1 MNDYS
6 ASPSAGS
13 RSARRWV
20 VLLLCWAS
28 LTMTSVD
35 RSTWGPASLQA
46 GEALGVSLAGLGAF
60 ATAYYVGY
68 VLSNIGGGLLGDRIG
83 SRVVLSGSLFTAGGF
98 MIVFGSVP
106 SAGAGIAVQALIG
119 LCAGADFA
127 AGVKLIASWFGERE
141 RGLAM
146 GVFTMAS
153 SLGTMIANALVPRL
167 IQWYDWRASYHLFGI
182 VSMGLALVCLT
193 LLRDRREPSAA
204 RPALRGLVRDRNLLL
219 IGLAGFGGLWG
230 TYGFVTW
237 SNTLMVTGR
246 GIDPVA
252 AGTVV
257 VVFAAA
263 GAVGKPVIGLATDL
277 AGRGRK
283 RPAVAVL
290 VAFAV
295 CLLLFGG
302 METETA
308 FLVMAG
314 FAGLGAYLY
323 SPLLIAMVPGLS
335 GTALAG
341 SAAGVT
347 NALAQL
353 GSVTVP
359 VVVGAV
365 YQSTGSFSAAF
376 ATLAAGPVA
385 GAVALTFVREAHVRA
400 AAGDEARGTPGRAR
414 FRRP

>member
-1 MNDYS
+1 MNDYIT
-6 ASPSAGS
+6 SPALRG
-13 RSARRWV
+13 RWG

-35 RSTWGPASLQA
+35 RSAWGPSSLQA
-46 GEALGVSLAGLGAF
+46 GAALGVSLAGLGAF

-68 VLSNIGGGLLGDRIG
+68 VLSNIGGGLLGDRLG
-83 SRVVLSGSLFTAGGF
+83 GRVVLSGSLFMAGGF
-98 MIVFGSVP
+98 MVAFGFVP

-127 AGVKLIASWFGERE
+127 AGVKLITSWFGERE

-146 GVFTMAS
+146 GVFTMAT
-153 SLGTMIANALVPRL
+153 SLGTMIANAVVPRL
-167 IQWYDWRASYHLFGI
+167 IQSYDWRASYHLFGV
-182 VSMGLALVCLT
+182 VSMGLALLCLA
-193 LLRDRREPSAA
+193 LLRDRRGPSV
-204 RPALRGLVRDRNLLL
+204 RPPPLRDLVRDRDLLL
-219 IGLAGFGGLWG
+219 LGLAGFGGVWG

-237 SNTLMVTGR
+237 SNALMVTGR

-263 GAVGKPVIGLATDL
+263 GAAGKPVIGLATDL

-290 VAFAV
+290 VAFAG
-295 CLLLFGG
+295 CLLMFGG
-302 METETA
+302 LESETA
-308 FLVMAG
+308 FLAMAA

-323 SPLLIAMVPGLS
+323 SPLLVAMVPGLS
-335 GTALAG
+335 GAALAG
-341 SAAGVT
+341 SAAGGT

-365 YQSTGSFSAAF
+365 YQATGSFSAAF
-376 ATLAAGPVA
+376 ATLAVGPLA
-385 GAVALTFVREAHVRA
+385 GAVALSFVREPETPARRRA
-400 AAGDEARGTPGRAR
+400 PSLAKRNRVP
-414 FRRP
+414 

>member
-1 MNDYS
+1 MEER
-6 ASPSAGS
+6 S
-13 RSARRWV
+13 RRRWV

-68 VLSNIGGGLLGDRIG
+68 VLSNIGGGMLGDRIG

-98 MIVFGSVP
+98 MVAFGYVP

-127 AGVKLIASWFGERE
+127 AGVKLIASWFPDRE

-153 SLGTMIANALVPRL
+153 SLGTMIANMVVPRL
-167 IQWYDWRASYHLFGI
+167 IQVYDWRTSYHLFGV
-182 VSMGLALVCLT
+182 VSMVLALVCLA
-193 LLRDRREPSAA
+193 LLRERRGPAPV
-204 RPALRGLVRDRNLLL
+204 RPPPLRDLLRRRDLLL

-230 TYGFVTW
+230 TYGFVVW
-237 SNTLMVTGR
+237 SNTLMVTGH

-263 GAVGKPVIGLATDL
+263 GAAGKPVIGLATDL

-283 RPAVAVL
+283 RPAVAVMI
-290 VAFAV
+290 AFAG
-295 CLLLFGG
+295 CLLVFGG
-302 METETA
+302 LETQPA
-308 FLVMAG
+308 FLAMAA

-323 SPLLIAMVPGLS
+323 TPLLVAMVPSLS

-341 SAAGVT
+341 SAAGAM

-353 GSVTVP
+353 GSVAVP

-365 YQSTGSFSAAF
+365 YQMSGSFTAAF
-376 ATLAAGPVA
+376 STLAAGPLA
-385 GAVALTFVREAHVRA
+385 GAVALSFVREA
-400 AAGDEARGTPGRAR
+400 ARSP
-414 FRRP
+414 RPQPAET

>member
-1 MNDYS
+1 MSDYTG
-6 ASPSAGS
+6 SPSVEL
-13 RSARRWV
+13 RSPRRWV

-153 SLGTMIANALVPRL
+153 SLGTVIANVLVPRL
-167 IQWYDWRASYHLFGI
+167 IQWYDWRASYQLFGI

-193 LLRDRREPSAA
+193 LLRDRREPAAAPAA
-204 RPALRGLVRDRNLLL
+204 RPPLRGLARDRDLLL

-237 SNTLMVTGR
+237 SNTLMVKGH
-246 GIDPVA
+246 GLDPVA

-290 VAFAV
+290 VAFAG
-295 CLLLFGG
+295 CLLLFGR

-308 FLVMAG
+308 FLVTAG

-341 SAAGVT
+341 SAAGAT
-347 NALAQL
+347 NAVAQL

-365 YQSTGSFSAAF
+365 YQASGSFSAAF

-385 GAVALTFVREAHVRA
+385 GAVALTFVREA
-400 AAGDEARGTPGRAR
+400 RGRPSTGRA
-414 FRRP
+414 PQVGSSA

>member
-1 MNDYS
+1 M
-6 ASPSAGS
+6 
-13 RSARRWV
+13 
-20 VLLLCWAS
+20 LLLCWAS

-35 RSTWGPASLQA
+35 RSAWGPASLQA

-68 VLSNIGGGLLGDRIG
+68 VLSNLGGGMLGDRLG
-83 SRVVLSGSLFTAGGF
+83 CRFVLSGSLFTAGGF
-98 MIVFGSVP
+98 MVVFGFVP

-153 SLGTMIANALVPRL
+153 SLGTMIANAVVPRM
-167 IQWYDWRASYHLFGI
+167 IQSYDWRSSYHLFGV
-182 VSMGLALVCLT
+182 VSMALALVCLA
-193 LLRDRREPSAA
+193 LLRDRRGPSTR
-204 RPALRGLVRDRNLLL
+204 RPPLRCLVRDRDLVML
-219 IGLAGFGGLWG
+219 GLAGFGGLWG

-237 SNTLMVTGR
+237 SHTLMVTGH

-263 GAVGKPVIGLATDL
+263 GAAGKPVIGLATDL

-283 RPAVAVL
+283 RPAIAVL
-290 VAFAV
+290 LAFAGS
-295 CLLLFGG
+295 LLVFGG
-302 METETA
+302 MDSETA
-308 FLVMAG
+308 FLMVAG

-335 GTALAG
+335 GMALAG
-341 SAAGVT
+341 SAAGGM

-359 VVVGAV
+359 VVVGAI
-365 YQSTGSFSAAF
+365 YQVTGSFTAAF
-376 ATLAAGPVA
+376 VALAAGPVA
-385 GAVALTFVREAHVRA
+385 GAVALSFVREAGIP
-400 AAGDEARGTPGRAR
+400 AGRHSRQRAR
-414 FRRP
+414 A

>member
-1 MNDYS
+1 MTEHVE
-6 ASPSAGS
+6 SPPVGRRS
-13 RSARRWV
+13 RRRWV

-35 RSTWGPASLQA
+35 RSTWGPASLRA
-46 GEALGVSLAGLGAF
+46 GEDLGVSLAGLGAF

-68 VLSNIGGGLLGDRIG
+68 VLSNIGGGMLGDRIG

-98 MIVFGSVP
+98 MIAFGSVP
-106 SAGAGIAVQALIG
+106 TAGAGIAVQALIG

-146 GVFTMAS
+146 GVFSMAS

-167 IQWYDWRASYHLFGI
+167 IQWYDWRASYQLFGL
-182 VSMGLALVCLT
+182 VSMALALVCLA
-193 LLRDRREPSAA
+193 LLRERRCAAPAA
-204 RPALRGLVRDRNLLL
+204 RPPLRRLARDRDLLL
-219 IGLAGFGGLWG
+219 IGLAGLGGLWG

-237 SNTLMVTGR
+237 SNTLMVTGH

-263 GAVGKPVIGLATDL
+263 GAAGKPVIGLATDL

-283 RPAVAVL
+283 RPAIAVL
-290 VAFAV
+290 VAFAG

-302 METETA
+302 LSTETA

-341 SAAGVT
+341 SAAGAT
-347 NALAQL
+347 NAVAQL

-365 YQSTGSFSAAF
+365 YQVTGSFPAAF
-376 ATLAAGPVA
+376 ATLAAGPVM
-385 GAVALTFVREAHVRA
+385 GAVALSFVREAR
-400 AAGDEARGTPGRAR
+400 
-414 FRRP
+414 

>member
-1 MNDYS
+1 MSEYIE
-6 ASPSAGS
+6 SPSVGERS
-13 RSARRWV
+13 RRRWV

-46 GEALGVSLAGLGAF
+46 GAALGVSLAGLGAF

-68 VLSNIGGGLLGDRIG
+68 VLSNIGGGLLGDRLG

-98 MIVFGSVP
+98 MVVFGFVP

-127 AGVKLIASWFGERE
+127 AGVKLVASWFAERE

-146 GVFTMAS
+146 GLFTMAS
-153 SLGTMIANALVPRL
+153 SLGTMIANAVVPRL
-167 IQWYDWRASYHLFGI
+167 IQSYDWRASYHLFGV
-182 VSMGLALVCLT
+182 VSMGLALLCLA
-193 LLRDRREPSAA
+193 LLRERRGPSV
-204 RPALRGLVRDRNLLL
+204 RPPPLRGLVRDRNLLL
-219 IGLAGFGGLWG
+219 LGLAGFGGLWG

-237 SNTLMVTGR
+237 SNTLMVTGH
-246 GIDPVA
+246 GIDAVS

-290 VAFAV
+290 VVFAG
-295 CLLLFGG
+295 CLLVFGG
-302 METETA
+302 MRSETA
-308 FLVMAG
+308 FLVMAA

-323 SPLLIAMVPGLS
+323 APLLVAMVPGLS
-335 GTALAG
+335 GLALAG
-341 SAAGVT
+341 SAAGAM
-347 NALAQL
+347 NAVAQL

-365 YQSTGSFSAAF
+365 YQATGSFPAAF
-376 ATLAAGPVA
+376 ATLAVGPLA
-385 GAVALTFVREAHVRA
+385 GAAALSFVREAGTSARRRSPQN
-400 AAGDEARGTPGRAR
+400 AGA
-414 FRRP
+414 

>member
-1 MNDYS
+1 MSDYA
-6 ASPSAGS
+6 ASLSVEGRS
-13 RSARRWV
+13 RRRWV

-46 GEALGVSLAGLGAF
+46 GAALGVSLAGLGAF

-68 VLSNIGGGLLGDRIG
+68 VLSNVGGGLLGDRIG

-98 MIVFGSVP
+98 MVAFGSVS

-153 SLGTMIANALVPRL
+153 SLGTMIANAVVPRL
-167 IQWYDWRASYHLFGI
+167 IQAYDWRSSYHLFGV
-182 VSMGLALVCLT
+182 VSMGLALLCLA
-193 LLRDRREPSAA
+193 LLRDRRELSVRLP
-204 RPALRGLVRDRNLLL
+204 PLRGLVRDRDLMLL
-219 IGLAGFGGLWG
+219 GLAGFGGLWG

-237 SNTLMVTGR
+237 SNTLMVRGH

-283 RPAVAVL
+283 WPAVAVL
-290 VAFAV
+290 VAFAG
-295 CLLLFGG
+295 CLLVFGG
-302 METETA
+302 MESESA
-308 FLVMAG
+308 FLAMAAV
-314 FAGLGAYLY
+314 AGLGAYLY
-323 SPLLIAMVPGLS
+323 SPLLVAMVPGLS

-341 SAAGVT
+341 SAAGAM

-359 VVVGAV
+359 VVVGAI
-365 YQSTGSFSAAF
+365 YQVTGSFSAAF
-376 ATLAAGPVA
+376 ATLAAGPLV
-385 GAVALTFVREAHVRA
+385 GAVVLSFVREAGT
-400 AAGDEARGTPGRAR
+400 AG
-414 FRRP
+414 RPSPQGVGA